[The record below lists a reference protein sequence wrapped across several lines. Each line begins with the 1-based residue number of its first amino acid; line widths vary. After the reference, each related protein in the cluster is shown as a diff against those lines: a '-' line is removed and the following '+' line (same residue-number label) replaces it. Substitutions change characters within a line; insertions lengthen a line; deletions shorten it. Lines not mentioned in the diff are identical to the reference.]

1 MYEETSEKSGL
12 YDIPTA
18 IANAIRKFGQDLQV
32 CIPAIVTEDYDPE
45 TDLVKVVPLTKRAF
59 SLDGNVVQ
67 EEADEFTVAV
77 KRFGIGKFLCV
88 YPIKKGTTGWVFSSD
103 RDTYGIKEKN
113 SFIDIGKNE
122 GPQDIS
128 SFDMGKYTQGFFIPD
143 RWVSEEAYKSRLGH
157 ASQEENDEYDFSTSL
172 GINLLNEE
180 DKKRGVYLSDD
191 CKATILNDKNQ
202 VVVDASAEDSIST
215 KMKLEDSLA
224 TTEFDGETIN
234 ITLSNADDPDMENS
248 GIEITI
254 GKNGQITIE
263 SIENRIEIDLE
274 LEGKI
279 TIESMEKEKRIEID
293 LGTLPEGE
301 VMQIEPMW
309 FPINIADEKVSYE
322 KRNVIVG
329 STAIE
334 SKEDPDKI
342 E

>member
-12 YDIPTA
+12 YDMATA

-59 SLDGNVVQ
+59 SLDGNVIQ
-67 EEADEFTVAV
+67 EKADEFTVAV

-113 SFIDIGKNE
+113 AFTDIEKNE

-143 RWVSEEAYKSRLGH
+143 RWVSKEAYKSRLGH
-157 ASQEENDEYDFSTSL
+157 ASQEDNDEYDFSTSL
-172 GINLLNEE
+172 GINLLNDE
-180 DKKRGVYLSDD
+180 DKKRGMYLSDD

-202 VVVDASAEDSIST
+202 VVVDASYEDLIST
-215 KMKLEDSLA
+215 NMKIGNSQA
-224 TTEFDGETIN
+224 TTAFDGETLYIV
-234 ITLSNADDPDMENS
+234 LSNADDPDMESS
-248 GIEITI
+248 GIEIEI
-254 GKNGQITIE
+254 GKN
-263 SIENRIEIDLE
+263 
-274 LEGKI
+274 GKI
-279 TIESMEKEKRIEID
+279 TIESMEKKIEIE
-293 LGTLPEGE
+293 LTTLPEGE
-301 VMQIEPMW
+301 VMQIKPMW
-309 FPINIADEKVSYE
+309 FPTNITNERVSYE
-322 KRNVIVG
+322 KHNVIVG

-334 SKEDPDKI
+334 SKIDPDM
-342 E
+342 

>member
-18 IANAIRKFGQDLQV
+18 ISNAIRKFGQDLQV
-32 CIPAIVTEDYDPE
+32 CIPVIVTEDYDPE
-45 TDLVKVVPLTKRAF
+45 TDLVKVVPLTKHAF
-59 SLDGNVVQ
+59 SVDGNVVQ
-67 EEADEFTVAV
+67 KEADEFTVAV

-88 YPIKKGTTGWVFSSD
+88 YPIKIGTTGWVFSSD

-113 SFIDIGKNE
+113 AFIDIGKNE

-128 SFDMGKYTQGFFIPD
+128 SFDMGKYTQGFFVPD

-157 ASQEENDEYDFSTSL
+157 VSQEDNDEYDFSTSL
-172 GINLLNEE
+172 GINMLNDE
-180 DKKRGVYLSDD
+180 DKKRGMYLSDD

-215 KMKLEDSLA
+215 KMKLGDSLA
-224 TTEFDGETIN
+224 ITEFDGEN
-234 ITLSNADDPDMENS
+234 LDITLSNTDDSDIESPS
-248 GIEITI
+248 IEIAI
-254 GKNGQITIE
+254 GKN
-263 SIENRIEIDLE
+263 
-274 LEGKI
+274 GKI
-279 TIESMEKEKRIEID
+279 TIESTDKKIEID
-293 LGTLPEGE
+293 LNNLPEGE
-301 VMQIEPMW
+301 IMKIEPMW
-309 FPINIADEKVSYE
+309 FPTNITDEKVSYE

-329 STAIE
+329 STAID